1 MDPAAWLPGFDGHA
15 GLIGLVVSAFLA
27 ATLLPGGSEAVLAAF
42 IAVEPGSWREALALA
57 TVGNTAGGMSTY
69 LLGRLFPEREL
80 PERLETVKRYGPVT
94 LLFAW
99 MPFFGDAL
107 CVAAGWLR
115 LNWIACALWMG
126 LGKLGRYAVVYYALL
141 LGLG

>member
-1 MDPAAWLPGFDGHA
+1 
-15 GLIGLVVSAFLA
+15 
-27 ATLLPGGSEAVLAAF
+27 
-42 IAVEPGSWREALALA
+42 
-57 TVGNTAGGMSTY
+57 
-69 LLGRLFPEREL
+69 
-80 PERLETVKRYGPVT
+80 
-94 LLFAW
+94 

-126 LGKLGRYAVVYYALL
+126 LGKLGRYAVICYALL